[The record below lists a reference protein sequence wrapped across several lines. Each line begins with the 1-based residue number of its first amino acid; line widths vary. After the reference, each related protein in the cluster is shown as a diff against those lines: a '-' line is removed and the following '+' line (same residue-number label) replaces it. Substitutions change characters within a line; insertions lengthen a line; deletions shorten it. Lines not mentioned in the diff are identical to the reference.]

1 MLEYAKLLIYISSDI
16 LTLLILFK
24 GSFLLISFSCVIA
37 CFAIIVTFRKRIEL
51 NVLLPYTSFS
61 VVFDSNV

>member
-24 GSFLLISFSCVIA
+24 GSFLLFSFSCVIA
-37 CFAIIVTFRKRIEL
+37 CFAITVIFIKLIEL
-51 NVLLPYTSFS
+51 NVLILYTSIS
-61 VVFDSNV
+61 AMFDSNF